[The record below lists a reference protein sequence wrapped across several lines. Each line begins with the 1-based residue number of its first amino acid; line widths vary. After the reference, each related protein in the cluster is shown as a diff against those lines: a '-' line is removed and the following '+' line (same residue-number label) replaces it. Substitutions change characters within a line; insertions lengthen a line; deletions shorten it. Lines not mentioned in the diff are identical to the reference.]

1 MRANLIYNKDTGVL
15 TVENKDVEEIS
26 LWQEIQSDTAS
37 ELVIAIEVESDPA
50 TDLPEE
56 FE

>member
-37 ELVIAIEVESDPA
+37 ELIIAIEVENDPA

>member
-26 LWQEIQSDTAS
+26 LWQEIQLDTAS
-37 ELVIAIEVESDPA
+37 ELIIAIEVESDPA
-50 TDLPEE
+50 TDLPEGIE
-56 FE
+56 